1 MALASL
7 NPTASLTLSCGKTSS
22 AAAIPTTGSPTTMVV
37 TNIPAPG
44 NETGNVAFVQMG
56 TSSSVLASDLT
67 SYPVLAGQSVVLTIG
82 SNTYIAAVTQ
92 FGETQLNITVG
103 T

>member
-1 MALASL
+1 
-7 NPTASLTLSCGKTSS
+7 
-22 AAAIPTTGSPTTMVV
+22 MVV

>member
-7 NPTASLTLSCGKTSS
+7 NPTASLTLPAGKAST
-22 AAAIPTTGSPTTMVV
+22 AIAIPTTGSPTTMVI
-37 TNIPAPG
+37 TNICAPG
-44 NETGNVAFVQMG
+44 SDRGNVAFVQMG
-56 TSSSVLASDLT
+56 ITNLVQASDLT
-67 SYPVLAGQSVVLTIG
+67 SYSVLPNQSVVLTIG

>member
-7 NPTASLTLSCGKTSS
+7 NPTASITLSAGKVST
-22 AAAIPTTGSPTTMVV
+22 AVAIPTTGSPTTAVV
-37 TNIPAPG
+37 TNILAPG
-44 NETGNVAFVQMG
+44 NETGNVAFLQMG
-56 TSSSVLASDLT
+56 TSSAVQASDLT
-67 SYPVLAGQSVVLTIG
+67 SYAVLAGQSVALTIG

>member
-1 MALASL
+1 MALASF
-7 NPTASLTLSCGKTSS
+7 NPTASLTLPAGKAST
-22 AAAIPTTGSPTTMVV
+22 AVAIPTTGSPTTMVV
-37 TNIPAPG
+37 TNIMAPG
-44 NETGNVAFVQMG
+44 NETGNVGFIQMG
-56 TSSSVLASDLT
+56 TSSAVQASDLT
-67 SYPVLAGQSVVLTIG
+67 SYAVLAGQSVALTIG

>member
-1 MALASL
+1 MALASF
-7 NPTASLTLSCGKTSS
+7 NPTASFTFPIGKASA

-37 TNIPAPG
+37 TNIRAPG
-44 NETGNVAFVQMG
+44 NETGNVGFVQMG
-56 TSSSVLASDLT
+56 TTSAVQASDLT
-67 SYPVLAGQSVVLTIG
+67 SYAVLAGQSVVLTIG
-82 SNTYIAAVTQ
+82 SNTYIAGVTQ

>member
-1 MALASL
+1 MALASFS
-7 NPTASLTLSCGKTSS
+7 PTASITLSAGKTST
-22 AAAIPTTGSPTTMVV
+22 AVAIPTTGSPTTAVI
-37 TNIPAPG
+37 TNISSPG
-44 NETGNVAFVQMG
+44 NETGNVGFIQMG
-56 TSSSVLASDLT
+56 TSSSVQASDLT
-67 SYPVLAGQSVVLTIG
+67 SYAVLAGQAVVLTIG